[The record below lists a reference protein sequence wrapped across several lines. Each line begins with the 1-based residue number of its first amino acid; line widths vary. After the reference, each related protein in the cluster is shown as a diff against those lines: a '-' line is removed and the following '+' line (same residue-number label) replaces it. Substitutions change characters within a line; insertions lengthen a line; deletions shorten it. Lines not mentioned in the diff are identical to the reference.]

1 MRLLLL
7 VGSLLVLGCNGPYS
21 KGKQQIENSITAH
34 GGTEAYQGLH
44 ALKVVK
50 TIRLFE
56 ASGTLE
62 SETRQFQVLR
72 PLPGAG
78 SSIGW
83 KSENGLVRLT
93 DHGGELQYTLNDSLH
108 IGAEWKEKV
117 RSTIDGAK
125 FVLFQP
131 FKLKADGIRL
141 QQVGDR
147 ELEGFGNVRMYRLD
161 FREPTFDRWYFYF
174 DSEDRL
180 VANEVVHEDRRSLI
194 ENLEFQEFQGLL
206 LHKHRK
212 SYYVDSLHQDRVLRA
227 EYFYEYPK

>member
-7 VGSLLVLGCNGPYS
+7 VGSLLVLSCNGPYS
-21 KGKQQIENSITAH
+21 KGKQQIESGIAAH
-34 GGTEAYQGLH
+34 GGAEAYQALH

-83 KSENGLVRLT
+83 KSEQGLVRVT
-93 DHGGELQYTLNDSLH
+93 DHGGEFQYTLNDSLH
-108 IGAEWKEKV
+108 IGPEWKEKV

-147 ELEGFGNVRMYRLD
+147 ELEGFGNVRMYRLY
-161 FREPTFDRWYFYF
+161 FQEPTFDRWYFYF
-174 DSEDRL
+174 DNEDRL

-212 SYYVDSLHQDRVLRA
+212 SYYVDSLHQERVLRA
-227 EYFYEYPK
+227 EYFYEYPE

>member
-7 VGSLLVLGCNGPYS
+7 VGCLLGLACNGRYS
-21 KGKQQIENSITAH
+21 RSNRQIESSIAVH
-34 GGTEAYQGLH
+34 GGSEAYQSLH
-44 ALKVVK
+44 ALRVVK

-56 ASGTLE
+56 ASGDLE
-62 SETRQFQVLR
+62 SETRQYQVLR

-83 KSENGLVRLT
+83 KSQQGLVRVT
-93 DHGGELQYTLNDSLH
+93 DHGGEFQYTLNDSLH
-108 IGAEWKEKV
+108 IGPEWKEKV

-141 QQVGDR
+141 RQVGNR
-147 ELEGFGNVRMYRLD
+147 ELDGFGEVRMYRLD
-161 FREPTFDRWYFYF
+161 FQQPTFDRWYFYF
-174 DSEDRL
+174 DNKDRL
-180 VANEVVHEDRRSLI
+180 VANEVVQEDRRSLI

-212 SYYVDSLHQDRVLRA
+212 SYFVDSLHKERILRA
-227 EYFYEYPK
+227 EYFYEYPE